1 MRRESSVAAR
11 AEFNRTVMTMNSN
24 DRRALEDAQ
33 EAAAL
38 RDAIEKRN
46 DREVSRMLSI
56 GVDPNLSVD
65 GCSMLQLALS
75 HSLMDIAR
83 LLLEAGADADVPVA
97 KGEGMTLLVVVAASG
112 MLDAARMLIEFRPN
126 PNCTSCNGWTALHYA
141 ANIGH
146 AKLVLLL
153 IACKADLDVQD
164 DEGNTALHT
173 AAFQGHAAV
182 ASALLNAGADIDLE
196 DNKGGHVL
204 LVDGVITW
212 RKTRAGR
219 SWSVSAL

>member
-1 MRRESSVAAR
+1 
-11 AEFNRTVMTMNSN
+11 MTMNSN

-97 KGEGMTLLVVVAASG
+97 KGEGMTLLMVVAASG

-141 ANIGH
+141 ANSWCSSSSP
-146 AKLVLLL
+146 AKRTSTCRTTRGTRPSTLQRS
-153 IACKADLDVQD
+153 KA
-164 DEGNTALHT
+164 
-173 AAFQGHAAV
+173 
-182 ASALLNAGADIDLE
+182 
-196 DNKGGHVL
+196 
-204 LVDGVITW
+204 
-212 RKTRAGR
+212 TRQ
-219 SWSVSAL
+219 

>member
-1 MRRESSVAAR
+1 
-11 AEFNRTVMTMNSN
+11 MTMNSN

-97 KGEGMTLLVVVAASG
+97 KGEGMTLLMVVAASG
-112 MLDAARMLIEFRPN
+112 MLEAARMLIEFSPN
-126 PNCTSCNGWTALHYA
+126 PNCTSCR
-141 ANIGH
+141 
-146 AKLVLLL
+146 V
-153 IACKADLDVQD
+153 
-164 DEGNTALHT
+164 
-173 AAFQGHAAV
+173 
-182 ASALLNAGADIDLE
+182 GAPPHRLQS
-196 DNKGGHVL
+196 GP
-204 LVDGVITW
+204 
-212 RKTRAGR
+212 RRAGR
-219 SWSVSAL
+219 RREHGPPHCCVPRPRGSSQRAPQRRS